1 MVMLLVQVKQRIWF
15 IGILF
20 IIIRWMLRFQ
30 IAFYKSEVVNKDTT
44 DVILN
49 LWPS

>member
-1 MVMLLVQVKQRIWF
+1 MVMLLVQVKHRIWF

-20 IIIRWMLRFQ
+20 IIIRWMLHFQ
-30 IAFYKSEVVNKDTT
+30 IAFYKSEVVKDTM

-49 LWPS
+49 LWPN